1 MSSQPPIRI
10 KGLKSPRELRSILS
24 GCLILRASSAKHRF
38 CVYAM
43 QIAQPRL
50 LSLCCALLS
59 LSLLAPAQAA
69 TYQCM
74 TNAMRGNKW
83 ICKEDPSVCSFVF
96 TVNEK
101 SKSISRHID
110 ERNPRVPVVID
121 KWEDNVLIA
130 HEDQTRIDSRFIE
143 QYYYKIEF
151 DSGNFLMANEYV
163 TSNGRYLTQE
173 ELNMADKKKYSY
185 YRPRLFSEKGRCTFK
200 R

>member
-1 MSSQPPIRI
+1 
-10 KGLKSPRELRSILS
+10 
-24 GCLILRASSAKHRF
+24 
-38 CVYAM
+38 M
-43 QIAQPRL
+43 QIALPSP

-101 SKSISRHID
+101 SKSIFRHID
-110 ERNPRVPVVID
+110 ERNPRVPVVVD

-163 TSNGRYLTQE
+163 TNKGRYLTQE

-185 YRPRLFSEKGRCTFK
+185 YRPRLFTEKGRCTFK